1 MAKRPCHEGTEKA
14 KEIRGLR
21 VPSAHQFII
30 HGIKTCNSKIIAPT
44 MVFYNEGRNKA

>member
-30 HGIKTCNSKIIAPT
+30 HGMKDLQQQNYRTYYS
-44 MVFYNEGRNKA
+44 VLE